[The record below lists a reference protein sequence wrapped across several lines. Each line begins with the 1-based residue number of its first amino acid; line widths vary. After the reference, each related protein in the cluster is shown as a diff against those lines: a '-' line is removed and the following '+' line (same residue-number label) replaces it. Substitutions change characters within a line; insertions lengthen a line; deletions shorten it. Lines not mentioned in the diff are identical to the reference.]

1 MIFITIAL
9 TYKWRVSPKI
19 LISAFLRYMDNLDRS
34 IWGLLKPFYSFEENS
49 SFDEMLGSRHVIEFL
64 TKTSLYDAFGKF
76 KFSLTIKI
84 VVV

>member
-34 IWGLLKPFYSFEENS
+34 IWGLLKPFYSFEE
-49 SFDEMLGSRHVIEFL
+49 IL
-64 TKTSLYDAFGKF
+64 TCMNGWW
-76 KFSLTIKI
+76 I
-84 VVV
+84 